1 MSQSDNEFLDETA
14 LLEESDN
21 VEAEGDLSYE
31 NGEEA
36 NDPVSFVSKI
46 EFSSIFL
53 YKRFSTFINR
63 LRVFFFNFLHRN
75 WRPSKSELRLWRPRR
90 KN

>member
-36 NDPVSFVSKI
+36 NDPVSFVQGVV
-46 EFSSIFL
+46 SIS
-53 YKRFSTFINR
+53 YC
-63 LRVFFFNFLHRN
+63 
-75 WRPSKSELRLWRPRR
+75 
-90 KN
+90 

>member
-31 NGEEA
+31 NGEDA
-36 NDPVSFVSKI
+36 NDPVRY
-46 EFSSIFL
+46 SIFIKIIRKG
-53 YKRFSTFINR
+53 YKRAIIP
-63 LRVFFFNFLHRN
+63 
-75 WRPSKSELRLWRPRR
+75 W
-90 KN
+90 

>member
-31 NGEEA
+31 NGEDA
-36 NDPVSFVSKI
+36 NDPVS
-46 EFSSIFL
+46 SSIFIKIIRKG
-53 YKRFSTFINR
+53 YKRAIIP
-63 LRVFFFNFLHRN
+63 
-75 WRPSKSELRLWRPRR
+75 W
-90 KN
+90 